1 MATLL
6 RFIPYVEQFSFRRV
20 LASAWCSLASL
31 PFQYEEASLSHGA
44 LQASN
49 RSLARRMSVHK
60 RICTRQKWHYVFHI
74 KERKVG
80 ICKRSVQ
87 GRCPLDQ
94 QVKRT
99 FLTATPFS
107 NFWKQ
112 HDCSVY
118 SSDMLIKINRRNS
131 GFRRSPVTWNILK
144 SSFISAVCQSFS
156 LCVLVLCFL
165 LVFFFSR

>member
-20 LASAWCSLASL
+20 LTSASCSLASL
-31 PFQYEEASLSHGA
+31 PFQYEEASLSHEA

-49 RSLARRMSVHK
+49 RSLACRMSVHK

-94 QVKRT
+94 QVKWT
-99 FLTATPFS
+99 FLTVTGFS

-112 HDCSVY
+112 HYCSVY
-118 SSDMLIKINRRNS
+118 SSDMPININRRNS
-131 GFRRSPVTWNILK
+131 GFRCSPVTWNILK
-144 SSFISAVCQSFS
+144 SSFIYAVCQSFS
-156 LCVLVLCFL
+156 LCVL
-165 LVFFFSR
+165 FFFFQIAYT